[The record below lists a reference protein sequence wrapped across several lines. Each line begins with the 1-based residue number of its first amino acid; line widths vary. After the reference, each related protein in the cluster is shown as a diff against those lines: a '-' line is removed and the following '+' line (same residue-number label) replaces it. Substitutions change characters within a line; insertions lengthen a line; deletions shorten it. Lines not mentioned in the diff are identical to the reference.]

1 MRQITKELIQ
11 KYGVRLTKSL
21 GQNFLVDDNVI
32 DKIVSTADI
41 DKKDLVIEVGPG
53 IGNMTRRLAT
63 KAGRLIAVEI
73 DKHLIPPLEEVLKDF
88 PNSSLINKDI
98 LKTSLDEAI
107 RDEREKSPEIES
119 VKVVANLPYYI
130 TTPIIMKFLE
140 ENPGIDTMVFMI
152 QKEVAERIVA
162 SPGGKDYGAL
172 SVAVQYYSKPERL
185 FDVSPHCFVPKPEVD
200 STVIRMKVFKEPAV
214 KLINKDM
221 FFTTVKASFGQ
232 RRKTLLNA
240 LSNSN
245 KFGRGKEEIRQILID
260 LGIDENARG
269 ETLTINQ
276 FAQISNRF
284 AEPKQ
289 N

>member
-11 KYGVRLTKSL
+11 KYDIRMTKSL
-21 GQNFLVDDNVI
+21 GQNFLVDDNI
-32 DKIVSTADI
+32 IEKIVKMADV
-41 DKKDLVIEVGPG
+41 DEKDIVIEVGPG
-53 IGNMTRRLAT
+53 IGNMTRRLAA

-73 DKHLIPPLEEVLKDF
+73 DKHLIPPLEEVLKDY
-88 PNSSLINKDI
+88 PNSLLINKDI
-98 LKTSLDEAI
+98 LKISLEEVI
-107 RDEREKSPEIES
+107 REEKEKAPGTER
-119 VKVVANLPYYI
+119 VKIVANLPYYI

-140 ENPGIDTMVFMI
+140 ENPGIDSMVFMI

-185 FDVSPHCFVPKPEVD
+185 FDVSPNCFVPKPEVD
-200 STVIRMKVFKEPAV
+200 STVIRMNIFKEPAV
-214 KLINKDM
+214 KLISRDM
-221 FFTTVKASFGQ
+221 FFSTVKASFGQ

-240 LSNSN
+240 LSNSS
-245 KFGRGKEEIRQILID
+245 KFGRSKEEIRQILIG

-276 FAQISNRF
+276 FAQISNEF
-284 AEPKQ
+284 AKDQ
-289 N
+289 